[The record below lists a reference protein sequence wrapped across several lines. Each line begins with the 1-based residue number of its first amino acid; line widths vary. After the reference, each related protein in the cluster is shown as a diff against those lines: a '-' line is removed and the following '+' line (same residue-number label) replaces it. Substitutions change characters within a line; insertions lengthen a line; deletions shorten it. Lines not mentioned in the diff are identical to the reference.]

1 MTKQY
6 ALTSNVSSGYR
17 FYRDKINSMPE
28 IVVEVKDLVK
38 AYRDVKAVNGISF
51 SITKGEV
58 FGMLGPNGAGK
69 STTVEIIEGLRSAD
83 SGSATVLGKDI
94 SKDTRTVKERIGV
107 QSQSPALFPDLNV
120 REIINFFRSLY
131 RKSVPTSHIIEL
143 ASLQESQNVLFRN
156 LSGGQQQ
163 RLSVALAFVNDPE
176 IIVLD
181 EPTTGLDPQA
191 RRAMWEVIETF
202 RNGGKTVLL
211 TTHYMEEAQRLCDR
225 IAIMDYGQIIAL
237 ASPQQLIESN
247 IKESAIQFKMKEY
260 PGDQV
265 LANLPDVSKV
275 IKEGDDIV
283 VYTNNITSVISGLL
297 NLASQRSTE
306 LSELSVRQATLEDV
320 FLKLTGKRIR
330 D

>member
-1 MTKQY
+1 MN
-6 ALTSNVSSGYR
+6 A
-17 FYRDKINSMPE
+17 MPE
-28 IVVEVKDLVK
+28 TVVEVRDLVK
-38 AYRDVKAVNGISF
+38 AYGDVKAVNAISF

-69 STTVEIIEGLRSAD
+69 TTTVEIIEGLRSAD
-83 SGSATVLGKDI
+83 SGSATVLGMDI
-94 SKDTRTVKERIGV
+94 SKDTRAVKERIGV
-107 QSQSPALFPDLNV
+107 QSQSPALFPDLKV

-131 RKSVPTSHIIEL
+131 KKSVPTSQIIDL
-143 ASLQESQNVLFRN
+143 ASLQESQDVLFRN

-176 IIVLD
+176 IIFLD

-202 RNGGKTVLL
+202 RRGGKTVVL

-265 LANLPDVSKV
+265 LASLPDVSKV

-283 VYTNNITSVISGLL
+283 VYTNNIPSVISGLL
-297 NLASQRSTE
+297 GLASQRSTE

>member
-1 MTKQY
+1 VLNNT
-6 ALTSNVSSGYR
+6 
-17 FYRDKINSMPE
+17 PE
-28 IVVEVKDLVK
+28 TVVEVKSLVK
-38 AYRDVKAVNGISF
+38 AYGDIKAVNSISF
-51 SITKGEV
+51 SVTKGEV

-69 STTVEIIEGLRSAD
+69 TTTMEIIEGLRSAD
-83 SGSATVLGKDI
+83 SGSASVLGLDV
-94 SKDTRTVKERIGV
+94 SEDARAVKEIIGI
-107 QSQSPALFPDLNV
+107 QSQTPALYPDLNV

-131 RKSVPTSHIIEL
+131 RKSVPTSQIIDL
-143 ASLQESQNVLFRN
+143 ASLKESRDVLFRN

-163 RLSVALAFVNDPE
+163 RLSVALAFINDPE
-176 IIVLD
+176 VIFLD

-191 RRAMWEVIETF
+191 RRAMWEVIESF
-202 RNGGKTVLL
+202 RSGGKTVVL
-211 TTHYMEEAQRLCDR
+211 TTHYMEEAQRLCER

-265 LANLPDVSKV
+265 ISSLPDVSKV
-275 IKEGDDIV
+275 VKEGDEIII
-283 VYTNNITSVISGLL
+283 YTNNIPSAMNGLL
-297 NLASQRSTE
+297 GLASERSTE
-306 LSELSVRQATLEDV
+306 LSELSVRQASLEDV

>member
-1 MTKQY
+1 MNAT
-6 ALTSNVSSGYR
+6 
-17 FYRDKINSMPE
+17 PE
-28 IVVEVKDLVK
+28 TVVEVSNLVK
-38 AYRDVKAVNGISF
+38 AYGDVKAVNEISL
-51 SITKGEV
+51 SVAKGEV

-69 STTVEIIEGLRSAD
+69 TTTVEIIEGLRSAD
-83 SGSATVLGKDI
+83 SGSATVLGMDV
-94 SKDTRTVKERIGV
+94 SKDTRAVKERIGV
-107 QSQSPALFPDLNV
+107 QSQSPALFPGLKV
-120 REIINFFRSLY
+120 REIVNFFRSLY
-131 RKSVPTSHIIEL
+131 KKSVPAAQIIDL
-143 ASLQESQNVLFRN
+143 ASLQESQDVLFRN

-176 IIVLD
+176 IIFLD

-202 RNGGKTVLL
+202 RRAGKTVVL

-237 ASPQQLIESN
+237 DSPQRLIESN

-265 LANLPDVSKV
+265 LASLPDVSKA
-275 IKEGDDIV
+275 IKEGDDII
-283 VYTNNITSVISGLL
+283 VYTNNIPSAISGLL
-297 NLASQRSTE
+297 GLASQRSAE

>member
-1 MTKQY
+1 M
-6 ALTSNVSSGYR
+6 SGSAS
-17 FYRDKINSMPE
+17 KVI
-28 IVVEVKDLVK
+28 EVTNLVK
-38 AYRDVKAVNGISF
+38 SYGTVKAVNDISF
-51 SITKGEV
+51 EVAQGEV

-69 STTVEIIEGLRSAD
+69 TTTVEIVEGLRPAD
-83 SGSATVLGKDI
+83 SGKATVLGMDV
-94 SKDTRTVKERIGV
+94 SKATRAVKERVGV
-107 QSQSPALFPDLNV
+107 QSQSPALFPGLKV
-120 REIINFFRSLY
+120 REIISFFRHLY
-131 RKSVPTSHIIEL
+131 KKSVPTKQIIEL
-143 ASLQESQNVLFRN
+143 AALQESKDVLFRN

-176 IIVLD
+176 IIFLD

-202 RNGGKTVLL
+202 QHSGKTVVL

-225 IAIMDYGQIIAL
+225 IAIMDYGKIIAL
-237 ASPQQLIESN
+237 DSPQRLIDSN
-247 IKESAIQFKMKEY
+247 IKESAIQFKMKDY

-265 LANLPDVSKV
+265 MAGLPDVSKV
-275 IKEGDDIV
+275 IRENDDVI
-283 VYTNNITSVISGLL
+283 VYTNNIPSAISGLL
-297 NLASQRSTE
+297 AFASSRSAE

>member
-1 MTKQY
+1 MD
-6 ALTSNVSSGYR
+6 VSASKVIGVT
-17 FYRDKINSMPE
+17 N
-28 IVVEVKDLVK
+28 LVK
-38 AYRDVKAVNGISF
+38 TYGSVKAINQISF
-51 SITKGEV
+51 EVAQGEV

-69 STTVEIIEGLRSAD
+69 TTTVEIMEGLRTAD
-83 SGSATVLGKDI
+83 SGSATVLGMDV
-94 SKDTRTVKERIGV
+94 SKATRAVKERIGV
-107 QSQSPALFPDLNV
+107 QSQSPALFPGLKV

-131 RKSVPTSHIIEL
+131 KKSVPTAQIIEL
-143 ASLQESQNVLFRN
+143 AALQESKDVLFRN

-176 IIVLD
+176 IIFLD

-202 RNGGKTVLL
+202 QRAGKTVVL

-225 IAIMDYGQIIAL
+225 IAIMDYGKIIAL
-237 ASPQQLIESN
+237 DSPQRLIESN
-247 IKESAIQFKMKEY
+247 IKESAIQFKMNDY
-260 PGDQV
+260 PGDQA
-265 LANLPDVSKV
+265 LTSLPDVSKV
-275 IKEGDDIV
+275 VREGDDILI
-283 VYTNNITSVISGLL
+283 YTSNIPSAISGLL
-297 NLASQRSTE
+297 AMASQRSTE

>member
-1 MTKQY
+1 
-6 ALTSNVSSGYR
+6 
-17 FYRDKINSMPE
+17 MPEE

-38 AYRDVKAVNGISF
+38 AYGDVKAVRGISF
-51 SITKGEV
+51 NIAKGEV

-69 STTVEIIEGLRSAD
+69 STTVEIIEGLRRAD
-83 SGSATVLGKDI
+83 SGSATVLGINI

-107 QSQSPALFPDLNV
+107 QSQSPALFPDLQV
-120 REIINFFRSLY
+120 KEIINFFRSLY
-131 RKSVPTSHIIEL
+131 KKSVPTSQIIDL
-143 ASLQESQNVLFRN
+143 ASLQESRDILFRN

-202 RNGGKTVLL
+202 RSSGKTVLL

-225 IAIMDYGQIIAL
+225 IAIMDYGKIIAL
-237 ASPQQLIESN
+237 SSPQQLIDSN

-265 LANLPDVSKV
+265 LASLPDVTKV

-283 VYTNNITSVISGLL
+283 IYTSNIPIVIAGLL
-297 NLASQRSTE
+297 GLASQRSTE

>member
-1 MTKQY
+1 
-6 ALTSNVSSGYR
+6 
-17 FYRDKINSMPE
+17 MPEE

-38 AYRDVKAVNGISF
+38 AYGDVKAVRGISF
-51 SITKGEV
+51 NIAKGEV

-69 STTVEIIEGLRSAD
+69 STTVEIIEGLRRAD
-83 SGSATVLGKDI
+83 SGSATVLGINI

-107 QSQSPALFPDLNV
+107 QSQSPALFPDLQV
-120 REIINFFRSLY
+120 KEIINFFRSLY
-131 RKSVPTSHIIEL
+131 KKSVPTSQIIDL
-143 ASLQESQNVLFRN
+143 ASLQESRDILFRN

-191 RRAMWEVIETF
+191 RRAMWEVIENF
-202 RNGGKTVLL
+202 RSSGKTVLL

-225 IAIMDYGQIIAL
+225 IAIMDYGKIIAL
-237 ASPQQLIESN
+237 SSPQQLIESN

-265 LANLPDVSKV
+265 LASLPDVTKV

-283 VYTNNITSVISGLL
+283 IYTSNIPIVIAGLL
-297 NLASQRSTE
+297 GLASQRSTE

>member
-1 MTKQY
+1 MD
-6 ALTSNVSSGYR
+6 VSASKVIGVT
-17 FYRDKINSMPE
+17 N
-28 IVVEVKDLVK
+28 LVK
-38 AYRDVKAVNGISF
+38 SYGTVKAVNQISF
-51 SITKGEV
+51 EVAQGEV

-69 STTVEIIEGLRSAD
+69 TTTVEIVEGLRPAD
-83 SGSATVLGKDI
+83 SGSATVLGMDV
-94 SKDTRTVKERIGV
+94 SKATRAVKERIGV
-107 QSQSPALFPDLNV
+107 QPQSPALFPSLTV
-120 REIINFFRSLY
+120 REMINFFRSLY
-131 RKSVPTSHIIEL
+131 QKSVPTSQIVEL

-163 RLSVALAFVNDPE
+163 RLSVSLAFVNDPE
-176 IIVLD
+176 IIFLD

-191 RRAMWEVIETF
+191 RRAMWEVVETF
-202 RNGGKTVLL
+202 QRAGKTVVL

-237 ASPQQLIESN
+237 DSPQRLIDSN
-247 IKESAIQFKMKEY
+247 IKESAIQFKMKDY

-265 LANLPDVSKV
+265 ITGLPDVSKV
-275 IKEGDDIV
+275 VREGDDIII
-283 VYTNNITSVISGLL
+283 YTNNIPSAISGLL
-297 NLASQRSTE
+297 AMASQRSAE

>member
-1 MTKQY
+1 MD
-6 ALTSNVSSGYR
+6 VSANKVIGVT
-17 FYRDKINSMPE
+17 N
-28 IVVEVKDLVK
+28 LVK
-38 AYRDVKAVNGISF
+38 SYGSVKAVNQISF
-51 SITKGEV
+51 EVAQGEV

-69 STTVEIIEGLRSAD
+69 TTTVEIVEGLRTAD
-83 SGSATVLGKDI
+83 SGSATVLGIDV
-94 SKDTRTVKERIGV
+94 SKDTRAVKERIGV
-107 QSQSPALFPDLNV
+107 QSQSPALFPGLRV
-120 REIINFFRSLY
+120 QEIITFFRSLY
-131 RKSVPTSHIIEL
+131 KKSVPTSQVIEL
-143 ASLQESQNVLFRN
+143 AALQESKDVLFRN

-176 IIVLD
+176 IIFLD

-202 RNGGKTVLL
+202 QRAGKTVVL

-237 ASPQQLIESN
+237 DSPQRLIDSN
-247 IKESAIQFKMKEY
+247 IKESAIQFKMKDY
-260 PGDQV
+260 PGDQ
-265 LANLPDVSKV
+265 AMTSLPDVSKV
-275 IKEGDDIV
+275 VREGDDII
-283 VYTNNITSVISGLL
+283 VYTNNIPSAISGLL
-297 NLASQRSTE
+297 GMASQRSAE